1 MDIHPPMRK
10 VESLKEFFTHI
21 LIVTIGIL
29 IALSLEGIRESW
41 HEHVQVSEARSSF
54 QEELGMDSKRLT
66 QDQESVQKAE
76 QKVDNIIAE
85 FPQLAKS
92 PEQLEKRVHEIQ
104 PGFYFFRTTAW
115 ESAMSS
121 GALAHM
127 ERGELGRYMDAYMG
141 VKDYQDFS
149 RNTVPQYLDLVT
161 YFESHHTFNASEEA
175 EGEQKLRTLKSD
187 FQLMEHLGQ
196 EMSSGI
202 DDASKAR

>member
-1 MDIHPPMRK
+1 MDIHPPMGK
-10 VESLKEFFTHI
+10 VKSLKEFFTHI

-29 IALSLEGIRESW
+29 IALALEGIRESW
-41 HEHVQVSEARSSF
+41 HEHVQVREARESF
-54 QEELGMDSKRLT
+54 QEELGLDQKQLS
-66 QDQESVQKAE
+66 QDQASVHKAE
-76 QKVDNIIAE
+76 EKVDKIIAE
-85 FPQLAKS
+85 FPQLTKS
-92 PEQLEKRVHEIQ
+92 PDELEKRIHEIQ

-127 ERGELGRYMDAYMG
+127 NRGELGRYMDAYMG

-149 RNTVPQYLDLVT
+149 RNTIPQYLDLVN
-161 YFESHHTFNASEEA
+161 YFESHHSFDAREEA
-175 EGEQKLRTLKSD
+175 EGEQKLRALKSD

-202 DDASKAR
+202 NDALKAQ